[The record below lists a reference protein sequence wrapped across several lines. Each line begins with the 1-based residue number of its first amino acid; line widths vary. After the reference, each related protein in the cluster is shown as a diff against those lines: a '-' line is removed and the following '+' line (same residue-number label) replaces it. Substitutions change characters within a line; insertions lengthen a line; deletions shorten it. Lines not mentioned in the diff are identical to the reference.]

1 MIIWIDAQFSPS
13 LAKWIADTFGIPAQS
28 FRELGLREA
37 KDYPIFQ
44 AAREADAIVLT
55 KDADF
60 DSHNDTLCGPET
72 SRSRR
77 AHCRNHGGNNALS
90 TLKACNIT
98 AQGDNPGAR
107 VVTLGPGLHP
117 PTRKTHHARDLS
129 QTWCALVFAPVRSHG
144 PARFVSAYFP

>member
-60 DSHNDTLCGPET
+60 PHLIQQHDPPPRVLWLTCGNTSNKNVREILTTTL
-72 SRSRR
+72 S
-77 AHCRNHGGNNALS
+77 AALK
-90 TLKACNIT
+90 LLEAGEPIVEIT
-98 AQGDNPGAR
+98 GA
-107 VVTLGPGLHP
+107 TTP
-117 PTRKTHHARDLS
+117 
-129 QTWCALVFAPVRSHG
+129 
-144 PARFVSAYFP
+144 